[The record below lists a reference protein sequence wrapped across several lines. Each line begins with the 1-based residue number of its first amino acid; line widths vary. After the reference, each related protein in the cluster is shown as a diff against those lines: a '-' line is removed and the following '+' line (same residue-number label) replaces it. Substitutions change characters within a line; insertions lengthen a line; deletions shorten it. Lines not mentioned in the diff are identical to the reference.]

1 MECRLSKID
10 SNEWISNGF
19 LKINIDNRYLYQFDL
34 RKAIKRKYDGEL
46 LFRVIVYE
54 VADLIKRGELKLPVN
69 FFKENGD
76 LSSLGTAYFREFN
89 RNLIVLID
97 KEIWPNIMQCK
108 ANLNEFG
115 LKA

>member
-10 SNEWISNGF
+10 SDEWIDNGF

-54 VADLIKRGELKLPVN
+54 VAGLIKRGELKLPIN
-69 FFKENGD
+69 FVKDNGD

-89 RNLIVLID
+89 RNLITLINN
-97 KEIWPNIMQCK
+97 EVWPKLMLCMS
-108 ANLNEFG
+108 NLNEFG